1 MLLGFEPSFARPKLT
16 ENVLLSENDRFV
28 CLIVLADKDEVGVGD
43 LRVLSMLEVHEVLQ
57 DLEDEGER
65 PTEEQYGVPQWT
77 RVPRSTDLSALRP
90 LQKQVNFRPC
100 LEQAIGARSTYL
112 AGYDGLDCGYKLGAQ
127 WVS

>member
-65 PTEEQYGVPQWT
+65 PTEEQYGVPQ
-77 RVPRSTDLSALRP
+77 
-90 LQKQVNFRPC
+90 
-100 LEQAIGARSTYL
+100 
-112 AGYDGLDCGYKLGAQ
+112 
-127 WVS
+127 